1 MPQINKSNSNV
12 LKMFFGYK
20 LNEFDS
26 PIYSHLLRWN
36 NTSRINNY
44 LSDEFKDSLD
54 NYNPIEDYQYK
65 LNGKLEGFDYL
76 PLPEDVKGVLRF

>member
-1 MPQINKSNSNV
+1 MNNANSNV

-20 LNEFDS
+20 LNEIDS

-44 LSDEFKDSLD
+44 LSNDYKEIINS
-54 NYNPIEDYQYK
+54 YNPISG
-65 LNGKLEGFDYL
+65 N
-76 PLPEDVKGVLRF
+76 